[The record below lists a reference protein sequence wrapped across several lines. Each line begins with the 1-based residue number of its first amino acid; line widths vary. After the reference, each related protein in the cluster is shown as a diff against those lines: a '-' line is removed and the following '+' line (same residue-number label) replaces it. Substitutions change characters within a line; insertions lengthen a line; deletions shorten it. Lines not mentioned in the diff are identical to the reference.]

1 MTMKRLFAI
10 LAVVAASG
18 FAQTADMQKRGLK
31 ESDFPRLHKIV
42 DNVYIYEMI
51 RQPFQ
56 GEQFTTNNLI
66 VVTSEGVLVA
76 DAQGSP
82 ADTARL
88 VEEIKKL
95 TSQPIRY
102 VVLGSEQVDHVGGNA
117 SFPEGVTFISHPI
130 AKTNLEKRANTP
142 KATIPTEVVSDKR
155 VLHLG
160 GTEVQILDLGRAH
173 IASDLVVY
181 LPKEKVLFMSE
192 SYLHRLFPVGRGGYP
207 TEWIAALKKAEA
219 MDVIYYE
226 PAHGFID
233 EDPKTMKDGLIEF
246 RKALETV
253 VAEAK
258 RLHRPGVD
266 PAEAFKQANLGPYA
280 AWGAIPAQEPTF
292 ARAWAEIDG
301 PLN

>member
-1 MTMKRLFAI
+1 VEGNDETTLDDIGIDDCVGFRADGGYAAVGLERKR
-10 LAVVAASG
+10 
-18 FAQTADMQKRGLK
+18 
-31 ESDFPRLHKIV
+31 FPEGSQ
-42 DNVYIYEMI
+42 DNVYMYEMI

-66 VVTSEGVLVA
+66 VITTDGVLVA

-95 TSQPIRY
+95 TDQPIKY
-102 VVLGSEQVDHVGGNA
+102 VVLGSEQIDHTGGNT

-130 AKTNLEKRANTP
+130 AKENFEKRANTP
-142 KATIPTEVVSDKR
+142 KAVPKAVIPTETVSDKK
-155 VLHLG
+155 VLHMG
-160 GTEVQILDLGRAH
+160 KTEIQILDLGRAH

-192 SYLHRLFPVGRGGYP
+192 SYLHHLFPVGRAGYP
-207 TEWIAALKKAEA
+207 MEWIAALKKAEA

-233 EDPKTMKDGLIEF
+233 DDPKIMKEGLIEF

-258 RLHRPGVD
+258 RLHQPGGRV
-266 PAEAFKQANLGPYA
+266 QASEL
-280 AWGAIPAQEPTF
+280 GAICRLGRETGTRADVR
-292 ARAWAEIDG
+292 ARLG
-301 PLN
+301 GN

>member
-1 MTMKRLFAI
+1 MRRI
-10 LAVVAASG
+10 HAVVVFMAWSAL
-18 FAQTADMQKRGLK
+18 AQTADMQKRGLK
-31 ESDFPRLHKIV
+31 ERDFPRLHKIV
-42 DNVYIYEMI
+42 DNVYMYEMI

-56 GEQFTTNNLI
+56 GEQFTTNNMI
-66 VVTSEGVLVA
+66 VVTTDGVLVA

-88 VEEIKKL
+88 VEEIRKL
-95 TSQPIRY
+95 TKQPIKY
-102 VVLGSEQVDHVGGNA
+102 VVMGSEQVDHAGGNA
-117 SFPEGVTFISHPI
+117 SFPEGVTFISHPV
-130 AKTNLEKRANTP
+130 AKANLEKRANTP
-142 KATIPTEVVSDKR
+142 KAIIPAEVVSDKK
-155 VLHLG
+155 VLRMG
-160 GTEVQILDLGRAH
+160 NEEIQILDLGRAH

-181 LPKEKVLFMSE
+181 LPREKVLFMSE
-192 SYLHRLFPVGRGGYP
+192 SYLHHLFPVGRAGYP

-219 MDVIYYE
+219 MDVVYYE

-233 EDPKTMKDGLIEF
+233 EDPQTMKDGLIEF

-258 RLHRPGVD
+258 RLHQPGVT
-266 PAEAFKQANLGPYA
+266 PADAFKQANLGPYA
-280 AWGAIPAQEPTF
+280 SWGAIPAQEPTF